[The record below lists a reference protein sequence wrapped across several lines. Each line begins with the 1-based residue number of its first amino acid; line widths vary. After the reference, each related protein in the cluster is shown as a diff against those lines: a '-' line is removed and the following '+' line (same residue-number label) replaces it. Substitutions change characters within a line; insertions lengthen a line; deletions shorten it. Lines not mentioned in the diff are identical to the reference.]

1 MKQLLAVALLAF
13 TIGTSVVGAEAQS
26 RRCRVMDPTG
36 TPLNIRATPGGEVV
50 GQLPNGVIVN
60 GAEQVRDDN
69 GRTWLFLHNQRTGHP
84 IGWVFREFVSC
95 F

>member
-1 MKQLLAVALLAF
+1 MPRTFAIAILAASFLASF
-13 TIGTSVVGAEAQS
+13 TAAEAQS

-50 GQLPNGVIVN
+50 GQLPNGMLVN
-60 GAEQVRDDN
+60 RAETTRDVR
-69 GRTWLFLHNQRTGHP
+69 GRTWVFLHDRINGDP
-84 IGWVFREFVSC
+84 IGWVYREFVSC